1 MLSFL
6 AMVVLMKTNLLS
18 FYRLSEAIP
27 HIASAQNYSSSP
39 RPQIFKLEIYLYR
52 KPFFGSRE
60 SCPHTYQQ
68 EIEDGLASLLWHNG
82 T

>member
-39 RPQIFKLEIYLYR
+39 RPQIF
-52 KPFFGSRE
+52 
-60 SCPHTYQQ
+60 
-68 EIEDGLASLLWHNG
+68 
-82 T
+82 